1 MELSK
6 IQDHLPVDIQEVTSL
21 YEFNKKLDVSPPAK
35 WLENSPAGHGVKY
48 IPIRIIE
55 TVLRTY
61 FGVYQVEFA
70 SPVKL
75 IANSVVAEVHL
86 KVYHPVLKEWLCYA
100 GVGAVPIQLQK
111 GASVMEIDKMNKM
124 AMQKNAPAA
133 LSFAVSNA
141 AKKIGK
147 VFGSEI
153 NDDKGINL
161 GDLYKVEDKKNQ
173 RVREWIET
181 ASSEAELKQVA
192 KMLSTKELKELYN
205 QKLSEWKS

>member
-1 MELSK
+1 
-6 IQDHLPVDIQEVTSL
+6 
-21 YEFNKKLDVSPPAK
+21 
-35 WLENSPAGHGVKY
+35 
-48 IPIRIIE
+48 
-55 TVLRTY
+55 
-61 FGVYQVEFA
+61 VYQVEFA

-100 GVGAVPIQLQK
+100 GVGAVPVQLER

-161 GDLYKVEDKKNQ
+161 GDLYKVEDKKNE
-173 RVREWIET
+173 RVKEWIET
-181 ASSEAELKQVA
+181 ASSEVELKQVA
-192 KMLSTKELKELYN
+192 KMLSTKELKEFYN
-205 QKLSEWKS
+205 QKLSECKS